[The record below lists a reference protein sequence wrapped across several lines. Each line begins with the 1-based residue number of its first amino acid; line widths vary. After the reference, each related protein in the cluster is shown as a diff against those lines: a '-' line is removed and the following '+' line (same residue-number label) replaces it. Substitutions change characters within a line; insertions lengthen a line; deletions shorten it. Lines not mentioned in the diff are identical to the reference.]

1 MRFTLVFN
9 FLRDQI
15 KSADAFYTL
24 KKATRKF
31 YDTEI
36 ILTTLSK
43 INQIFKKPNSRE
55 R

>member
-1 MRFTLVFN
+1 LIPFTH
-9 FLRDQI
+9 
-15 KSADAFYTL
+15 S

-43 INQIFKKPNSRE
+43 INQIQNIIQIHR
-55 R
+55 